1 MFGNTRSAAFV
12 PLASFSSTAVY
23 SSAEHMVRLV
33 SSAVGC
39 VLALVS
45 AGYCQDRVA
54 EEGGLR
60 GSRPA
65 VSLTLK
71 DSSGALIEAPATVRI
86 YHSGVMSGQ
95 STSSKGRAYFILG
108 GLGDYTITVEA
119 SGYKPA
125 QKEISLPVAVTDEEE
140 IVLQRVSDPNVI
152 LDASVRP
159 LLAPKAKEALE
170 KGLQAIRDDKLDKAE
185 KYLENAASLAP
196 NHPDV
201 LYAQGV
207 LCLKRRQWAR
217 AQEVLEKATQIDPK
231 DARAFSALGMTFVNA
246 GNYDQAIAPLQQSL
260 RLNSK
265 EWETHWALAKAF
277 YHHEQY
283 DEALRESQEAL
294 AGSRGKAPEIELLLA
309 QSLTAV
315 GRYEEAAETLRA
327 FVKKHPNDSG
337 AATAQRWLEKLTTDG
352 KISKN

>member
-1 MFGNTRSAAFV
+1 MLETRSLTFLPPPNFRHAASHCLERLMCKLFF
-12 PLASFSSTAVY
+12 LAV
-23 SSAEHMVRLV
+23 VLV
-33 SSAVGC
+33 CAC
-39 VLALVS
+39 P
-45 AGYCQDRVA
+45 GYCQDRVA

-71 DSSGALIEAPATVRI
+71 DSSGALVEAPATVRI
-86 YHSGVMSGQ
+86 YHLGVMSGQ
-95 STSSKGRAYFILG
+95 ATSSKGRAYFILG

-119 SGYKPA
+119 SGYMAA

-140 IVLQRVSDPNVI
+140 IVLQRVADPSVI
-152 LDASVRP
+152 LDAAARP

-185 KYLENAASLAP
+185 KYLETAASLAP
-196 NHPDV
+196 SHPDV

-207 LCLKRRQWAR
+207 LYLKRRQWER

-231 DARAFSALGMTFVNA
+231 HARAFSALGMTFVNA

-260 RLNSK
+260 QLDPR
-265 EWETHWALAKAF
+265 EWETHWALAKAL
-277 YHHEQY
+277 YHQEQF
-283 DEALRESQEAL
+283 DGALKESREAIAASH
-294 AGSRGKAPEIELLLA
+294 GGAPDVELLLA
-309 QSLTAV
+309 QSLTAL
-315 GRYEEAAETLRA
+315 GKYEEAAQTLRD

-337 AATAQRWLEKLTTDG
+337 AMTARRWLEKLAADG